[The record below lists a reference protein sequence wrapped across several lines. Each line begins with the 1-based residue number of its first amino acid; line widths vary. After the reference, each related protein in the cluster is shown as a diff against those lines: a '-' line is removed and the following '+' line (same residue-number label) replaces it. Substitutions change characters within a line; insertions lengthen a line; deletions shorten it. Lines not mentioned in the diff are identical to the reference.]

1 VKRRR
6 RQSSA
11 EKIAAIIREAL
22 NAGASVEVDGLGAFK
37 PSRQGCEFVPDT
49 APRVFIAYV
58 REDLA
63 KVRRLYRDLE
73 SSGFK
78 PWLDLEKLLPGQNW
92 PRSIERTIEVS
103 DYFIACFSKHSVSK
117 RGHFQCEL
125 RYALDCASRLPL
137 DDIFVIPVRLD
148 DCVLPQRILSQIHYV
163 NLFPDWDEGVRQL
176 RGAIEQEEE
185 RRRRERLPL
194 AS

>member
-1 VKRRR
+1 MKGR

-11 EKIAAIIREAL
+11 EKIASIIREAL
-22 NAGASVEVDGLGAFK
+22 ESGVSVEMDGLGVFK
-37 PSRQGCEFVPDT
+37 PSGSGCEFVAEK
-49 APRVFIAYV
+49 APSVFIAYV

-73 SSGFK
+73 TSGYR

-103 DYFIACFSKHSVSK
+103 DYFIACFSKRSVSK
-117 RGHFQCEL
+117 RGHFQSEL

-148 DCVLPQRILSQIHYV
+148 DCPLPQRILSQIHYV
-163 NLFPDWDEGVRQL
+163 NLFPDWDKGMRQI
-176 RGAIEQEEE
+176 RSTISREES
-185 RRRRERLPL
+185 RRRRERLPI